1 MDKNINYENHMIL
14 FCITC
19 RSIMYIT
26 NYNQHINS
34 KKHNLNLFKKKNY
47 KQKNGKYLVKFD

>member
-1 MDKNINYENHMIL
+1 MDKNIKYENHMIL

-26 NYNQHINS
+26 NYNHHINS
-34 KKHNLNLFKKKNY
+34 KKHILNLFKKKYY
-47 KQKNGKYLVKFD
+47 KQINGKYLVKFD